1 MSSNQSKD
9 LFLSTCAAGAHL
21 ETIAQS
27 PAVQV
32 LFNRISFQQVLCE
45 FDLKPKAG
53 KKNITLQNQ
62 F

>member
-1 MSSNQSKD
+1 MSTIVEYLVHVGQK
-9 LFLSTCAAGAHL
+9 TYEEIAHHHY
-21 ETIAQS
+21 IAKS

-53 KKNITLQNQ
+53 KKNITL
-62 F
+62 

>member
-32 LFNRISFQQVLCE
+32 LFNRTLFQQIVCE
-45 FDLKPKAG
+45 Y
-53 KKNITLQNQ
+53 
-62 F
+62 